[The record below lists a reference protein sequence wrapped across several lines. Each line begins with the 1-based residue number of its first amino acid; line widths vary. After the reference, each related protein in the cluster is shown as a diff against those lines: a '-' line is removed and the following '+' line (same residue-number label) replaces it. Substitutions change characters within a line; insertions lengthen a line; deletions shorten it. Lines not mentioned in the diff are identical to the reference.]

1 MNDNLSDLLNN
12 LSKNINSSDGN
23 NINPDMLK
31 QLLDSFNSS
40 NGSNDSNKNDNNSNP
55 DIDLDTILKMK
66 TIMEKMNSSKSNSS
80 SNLLLALKPFLRQ
93 SRQSKV
99 DQYVQLLK
107 LAPLLEMFK
116 NDNNSKKQKRNQL
129 VDNTVVDNGNSV
141 TIEEE

>member
-116 NDNNSKKQKRNQL
+116 NDNDTNRW
-129 VDNTVVDNGNSV
+129 
-141 TIEEE
+141 

>member
-40 NGSNDSNKNDNNSNP
+40 NGSNNSNKNDNNSNP
-55 DIDLDTILKMK
+55 DIDLDTIIKMK

-116 NDNNSKKQKRNQL
+116 NDNDTNRW
-129 VDNTVVDNGNSV
+129 
-141 TIEEE
+141 

>member
-12 LSKNINSSDGN
+12 LSKNINSFDGN

-55 DIDLDTILKMK
+55 DIDLDAILKMK

-116 NDNNSKKQKRNQL
+116 NDNDTNRW
-129 VDNTVVDNGNSV
+129 
-141 TIEEE
+141 

>member
-31 QLLDSFNSS
+31 QLLDSFNSFNSS

-116 NDNNSKKQKRNQL
+116 NDNDTNRW
-129 VDNTVVDNGNSV
+129 
-141 TIEEE
+141 

>member
-55 DIDLDTILKMK
+55 DIDLDTIIKMK

-116 NDNNSKKQKRNQL
+116 NDNDTNRWW
-129 VDNTVVDNGNSV
+129 
-141 TIEEE
+141 

>member
-31 QLLDSFNSS
+31 QLLDNFNSS

-116 NDNNSKKQKRNQL
+116 NDNDTNRW
-129 VDNTVVDNGNSV
+129 
-141 TIEEE
+141 

>member
-12 LSKNINSSDGN
+12 LSKNINSFDGN

-40 NGSNDSNKNDNNSNP
+40 NGSIDSNKNDNNSNP

-116 NDNNSKKQKRNQL
+116 NDNDTNRW
-129 VDNTVVDNGNSV
+129 
-141 TIEEE
+141 

>member
-55 DIDLDTILKMK
+55 DIDLNTILKMK
-66 TIMEKMNSSKSNSS
+66 TIMKKMNSSKSNSS

-116 NDNNSKKQKRNQL
+116 NDNDTNRW
-129 VDNTVVDNGNSV
+129 
-141 TIEEE
+141 

>member
-12 LSKNINSSDGN
+12 LSKNINSFDEN

-116 NDNNSKKQKRNQL
+116 NDNDTNRW
-129 VDNTVVDNGNSV
+129 
-141 TIEEE
+141 

>member
-40 NGSNDSNKNDNNSNP
+40 NGSNDSNDSNKNDNNSNP

-116 NDNNSKKQKRNQL
+116 NDNDTNRWW
-129 VDNTVVDNGNSV
+129 
-141 TIEEE
+141 

>member
-12 LSKNINSSDGN
+12 LSKNINSFDGN

-40 NGSNDSNKNDNNSNP
+40 NGSNDSNKNDNNSNL

-116 NDNNSKKQKRNQL
+116 NDNDTNRW
-129 VDNTVVDNGNSV
+129 
-141 TIEEE
+141 

>member
-93 SRQSKV
+93 SRQSKI

-107 LAPLLEMFK
+107 LSPLLEMFK
-116 NDNNSKKQKRNQL
+116 NDNDTNRW
-129 VDNTVVDNGNSV
+129 
-141 TIEEE
+141 

>member
-40 NGSNDSNKNDNNSNP
+40 NGSNNSNKNDNNSNP
-55 DIDLDTILKMK
+55 DIDLDTIIKMK
-66 TIMEKMNSSKSNSS
+66 TIMEEMNSSKSNSG

-116 NDNNSKKQKRNQL
+116 NDNDTNRW
-129 VDNTVVDNGNSV
+129 
-141 TIEEE
+141 

>member
-1 MNDNLSDLLNN
+1 MNDNLSDILNN
-12 LSKNINSSDGN
+12 LSKNMNSSDGN

-31 QLLDSFNSS
+31 QLSDSSNSS

-116 NDNNSKKQKRNQL
+116 NDNDTNRW
-129 VDNTVVDNGNSV
+129 
-141 TIEEE
+141 

>member
-12 LSKNINSSDGN
+12 LSKNINSFDGN

-116 NDNNSKKQKRNQL
+116 NDNDTNRW
-129 VDNTVVDNGNSV
+129 
-141 TIEEE
+141 

>member
-93 SRQSKV
+93 SRQSKI

-107 LAPLLEMFK
+107 LSPLLEMFK
-116 NDNNSKKQKRNQL
+116 NDNDTNRWW
-129 VDNTVVDNGNSV
+129 
-141 TIEEE
+141 

>member
-12 LSKNINSSDGN
+12 LSKNINSFDGN

-40 NGSNDSNKNDNNSNP
+40 NGSNYSNKNDNNSNP

-116 NDNNSKKQKRNQL
+116 NDNDTNRW
-129 VDNTVVDNGNSV
+129 
-141 TIEEE
+141 

>member
-12 LSKNINSSDGN
+12 LSKNINSFDGN

-31 QLLDSFNSS
+31 QLLGSFNSS

-116 NDNNSKKQKRNQL
+116 NDNDTNRWW
-129 VDNTVVDNGNSV
+129 
-141 TIEEE
+141 

>member
-12 LSKNINSSDGN
+12 LSKNINSFDGN

-107 LAPLLEMFK
+107 LAPLLGMFK
-116 NDNNSKKQKRNQL
+116 NDNDTNRW
-129 VDNTVVDNGNSV
+129 
-141 TIEEE
+141 

>member
-12 LSKNINSSDGN
+12 LSKNINSFDGN

-55 DIDLDTILKMK
+55 DIDLDTIIKMK

-116 NDNNSKKQKRNQL
+116 NDNDTNRW
-129 VDNTVVDNGNSV
+129 
-141 TIEEE
+141 

>member
-40 NGSNDSNKNDNNSNP
+40 NGSNDSNKNDNNSNL

-116 NDNNSKKQKRNQL
+116 NDNDTNRWW
-129 VDNTVVDNGNSV
+129 
-141 TIEEE
+141 

>member
-116 NDNNSKKQKRNQL
+116 NDNDTNRWW
-129 VDNTVVDNGNSV
+129 
-141 TIEEE
+141 

>member
-66 TIMEKMNSSKSNSS
+66 TIMKKMNSSKSNSS

-107 LAPLLEMFK
+107 LTPLLEMFK
-116 NDNNSKKQKRNQL
+116 NDNDTNRW
-129 VDNTVVDNGNSV
+129 
-141 TIEEE
+141 

>member
-40 NGSNDSNKNDNNSNP
+40 NGSNDSNDSNKNDNNSNP

-116 NDNNSKKQKRNQL
+116 NDNDTNRW
-129 VDNTVVDNGNSV
+129 
-141 TIEEE
+141 

>member
-12 LSKNINSSDGN
+12 LSKNINSFDGN

-80 SNLLLALKPFLRQ
+80 SNLLLALKPFLRR

-116 NDNNSKKQKRNQL
+116 NDNDTNRW
-129 VDNTVVDNGNSV
+129 
-141 TIEEE
+141 